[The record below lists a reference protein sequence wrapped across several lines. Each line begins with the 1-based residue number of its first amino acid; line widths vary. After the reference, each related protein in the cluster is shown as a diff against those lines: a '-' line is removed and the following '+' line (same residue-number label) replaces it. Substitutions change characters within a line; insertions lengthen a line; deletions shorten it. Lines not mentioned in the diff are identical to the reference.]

1 VASFGARGGYW
12 CTILPDWCKPG
23 ARVGLGR
30 FLCIGWPV
38 HGKKKVLEN
47 HLFHVKNPLL
57 GENSVL
63 RNHFLGLG
71 NFDETS

>member
-1 VASFGARGGYW
+1 VQGGVLVHDSSRLVQTWCKGGSGPFFVHRLAGAR
-12 CTILPDWCKPG
+12 
-23 ARVGLGR
+23 
-30 FLCIGWPV
+30 
-38 HGKKKVLEN
+38 GKKKVLEN